1 MTMLTRG
8 ADRLLELHAAEL
20 PQKDELCGCFW
31 ATLALRLHGEGP
43 VDQDD
48 VALLAGSAITSHG
61 HQHVL
66 PFGQAGR
73 NDFRVELPIT
83 EDDDASGTSAQGVVR
98 AVEEVASGRLAAVPV
113 TGLDAAGLRA
123 LLHAAAESAAP
134 VALVANVQTG
144 AFCGSHPSAAQ
155 LAAYL
160 ERGDRAAGPPA
171 DWSVGHFVG
180 LAGLDEGRVGALV
193 LVADTYPAIGHGGVH
208 LQPVEAVAAALEGR
222 GVLVIAEPGVARRV
236 ADAAGGAG
244 ELWDNG
250 SPMPAAEPAARGA

>member
-1 MTMLTRG
+1 MTILTRG

-31 ATLALRLHGEGP
+31 AALALRLHGEGP
-43 VDQDD
+43 LDQDD
-48 VALLAGSAITSHG
+48 VALVAGSAITSHG

-73 NDFRVELPIT
+73 SDFRVQLPLT
-83 EDDDASGTSAQGVVR
+83 DDDDASGTSAHGVVR
-98 AVEEVASGRLAAVPV
+98 AVEKLSSGRLAALPV
-113 TGLDAAGLRA
+113 SGLDAPSLRA
-123 LLHAAAESAAP
+123 LLREAAEGTTH

-144 AFCGSHPSAAQ
+144 AFWGSHPTAPQ

-160 ERGDRAAGPPA
+160 ERGDLAAGPAA

-180 LAGLDEGRVGALV
+180 LVGLSEGRAGALV
-193 LVADTYPAIGHGGVH
+193 TVADTYPAIGLGGVH

-222 GVLVIAEPGVARRV
+222 GVLVIAEPDVAARV
-236 ADAAGGAG
+236 AAAGGGAG

-250 SPMPAAEPAARGA
+250 SPIPAAARGA